1 MVTEAAFASGEV
13 VPQDDQDKTAE
24 TARET
29 TPGDYADVPWEV
41 VAVADGLAQAAII
54 QGRLEVEGIPA
65 RVNQEPAGVA
75 LGLTIGTLGQA
86 EVLVPEPLADKALD
100 ILEQS
105 GEEAESDDTD

>member
-13 VPQDDQDKTAE
+13 LPQDDEDRTVE
-24 TARET
+24 TTRET
-29 TPGDYADVPWEV
+29 TPGDYNDVPWEV

-86 EVLVPEPLADKALD
+86 EILVPEPLADQALA

-105 GEEAESDDTD
+105 GELAEGDDED

>member
-1 MVTEAAFASGEV
+1 MATEAAFASGEV
-13 VPQDDQDKTAE
+13 LPQDDQDKTAE

-29 TPGDYADVPWEV
+29 TSGDFANVPWEV

-54 QGRLEVEGIPA
+54 RGRLEVEGIPT

-75 LGLTIGTLGQA
+75 LGLTIGALGQA
-86 EVLVPEPLADKALD
+86 KVLVPEPLAEEALG

-105 GEEAESDDTD
+105 GEEAESGDKD

>member
-1 MVTEAAFASGEV
+1 MATEAAFASGEV
-13 VPQDDQDKTAE
+13 LPQDDQDKTAD
-24 TARET
+24 TVRET
-29 TPGDYADVPWEV
+29 TPGDFTDAPWEV

-54 QGRLEVEGIPA
+54 RGRLEVEGIPA

-86 EVLVPEPLADKALD
+86 EVLVPKPLAEEALG

-105 GEEAESDDTD
+105 GEEVESDDKD